1 MFSPFE
7 AMRLSMRTGMML
19 AEANMVIGM
28 RMLGMAGMWRVQP
41 SENRR
46 MVAEKQAAGAEAALA
61 MGRAVMQR
69 GAGAGGG
76 AEAGGAADEGEC
88 EAAFAPWTKGG
99 DVNANCDKPPDL
111 CRHVWPYG
119 GRPGSAWRHGPHHR
133 GRA

>member
-61 MGRAVMQR
+61 MGRAVML
-69 GAGAGGG
+69 GGS
-76 AEAGGAADEGEC
+76 AARVLEAGLKPVARR
-88 EAAFAPWTKGG
+88 TK
-99 DVNANCDKPPDL
+99 ANVKRL
-111 CRHVWPYG
+111 
-119 GRPGSAWRHGPHHR
+119 SHR
-133 GRA
+133 GPKVGT